1 VENYNFGILMVS
13 LCMALTLRLDPDVD
27 AQLSS
32 LAKRLKISK
41 QQALSLA
48 VNQFLDQFD
57 SAAIARR
64 VVDEILIRDKEL
76 LERLADA

>member
-1 VENYNFGILMVS
+1 
-13 LCMALTLRLDPDVD
+13 MALTLRLDPEVD
-27 AQLSS
+27 AQLTA

-48 VNQFLDQFD
+48 VNQFIDEFD